1 MPLISYINSAYRVQI
16 EQFEGPLDLLLHL
29 VCEAK
34 LDITEISLAAVANQY
49 FQYLEHM
56 KSFNI
61 EIESSY
67 LLVFAQL
74 LELKSRL
81 LLPDEG
87 REEDGSLEDLSDILD
102 QQSEDDNEADSAS
115 LVRRLKLY
123 AMVRQGADWLSQRER
138 ICASR
143 YVRPASNREADSFA
157 CELQVSLEALTST
170 FQRLSKAGRS
180 AGHPI
185 TLSRVSVSV
194 PERIAQLERQLKKH
208 QVYSFWK
215 LIGPGLHHRSDIVVT
230 FLALLQMVKE
240 GKLHVEQAGVAS
252 DLQIYL

>member
-1 MPLISYINSAYRVQI
+1 MPLLSNVNSAYRVQI

-29 VCEAK
+29 VREAK

-49 FQYLEHM
+49 FQYLDHM

-81 LLPDEG
+81 LLPYEG
-87 REEDGSLEDLSDILD
+87 PEESDDFGEISDILD
-102 QQSEDDNEADSAS
+102 QSAGIDRETDSAS
-115 LVRRLKLY
+115 LVKRLRLY
-123 AMVRQGADWLSQRER
+123 AMVRQGADWLSQREL

-143 YVRPASNREADSFA
+143 YVRPAPHREADSFS
-157 CELQVSLEALTST
+157 CELQVSLEALTSA

-180 AGHPI
+180 SGHPI

-194 PERIAQLERQLKKH
+194 PERIAQLEQKLKKNCI
-208 QVYSFWK
+208 YSFWK
-215 LIGPGLHHRSDIVVT
+215 LVGPDFHRADIVVT

-240 GKLHVEQAGVAS
+240 GKVHIDQAAS
-252 DLQIYL
+252 APDLQIYL